1 MTLLPSSLRK
11 WQTYYPAPTITS
23 ASLPTSGSIYS
34 TFPPGHAVLAQS
46 PSCVWFFVPPWTAA
60 RQASLSLSHHLPE
73 FTRVHAILLVKT
85 KPLLAYP
92 RQYVLSHSLNK
103 RHWSSNF
110 PFSLLHYQFFSIWSL
125 FSALKHWNDI
135 CYFLLSSIK
144 TLYCNP
150 PPSIPL
156 FIFFL

>member
-23 ASLPTSGSIYS
+23 ASLPTSGSTYS

-85 KPLLAYP
+85 KPLLATMSYP
-92 RQYVLSHSLNK
+92 IHSIK
-103 RHWSSNF
+103 DIDPAIF
-110 PFSLLHYQFFSIWSL
+110 PSL
-125 FSALKHWNDI
+125 FCITNFFLFDHSFQHWNI
-135 CYFLLSSIK
+135 GMTYVIFSY